1 MKTTTERA
9 AAKWNHP
16 PARSNGAKSSRP
28 GKLVAPNG
36 TEYRVVP
43 RVRGQAIPWTLL
55 SDLTEGDWVSIT
67 VGINQHGCFAM
78 ANALI
83 LPKG

>member
-1 MKTTTERA
+1 MKTTTTTRLNA
-9 AAKWNHP
+9 TCISTRH
-16 PARSNGAKSSRP
+16 
-28 GKLVAPNG
+28 GKLLAPDG

-55 SDLTEGDWVSIT
+55 RGLTEGDWISIT
-67 VGINQHGCFAM
+67 AGIRQHGAYAT

-83 LPKG
+83 LPKD

>member
-1 MKTTTERA
+1 MKTNTTTRLKA
-9 AAKWNHP
+9 AFNT
-16 PARSNGAKSSRP
+16 RT
-28 GKLVAPNG
+28 GKLVAPDG

-55 SDLTEGDWVSIT
+55 RDLTEGDWISIAA
-67 VGINQHGCFAM
+67 GMRQQGCYAK

-83 LPKG
+83 LPKD